1 MLIGDLPCEAGTPI
15 MANEMEASIAV
26 TDSRY
31 DIECVAD
38 QSVYAIVG
46 IVGWIRSSTCESS
59 ISSTS

>member
-38 QSVYAIVG
+38 Q
-46 IVGWIRSSTCESS
+46 
-59 ISSTS
+59 